1 MVAVVGQQI
10 IAGSRV
16 VDGFQDRFL
25 PHFKKKSREPPAKG
39 FVRNSF
45 FSGLTPTEFL
55 AHAMSG
61 REGLVD
67 TAVKTAETGYMARR
81 LMKVSSERRHE
92 ETKLTRLRFVRLSVQ
107 ALEDLSTRY
116 DDSVRNSVGNV
127 VQFKYGDDGLDPAM
141 LEGDTAPIEFN
152 RSWKHAR
159 VSLVVFPF
167 LQTLL
172 LIRLPFFSFSLG
184 HRQEGR
190 QISPSL
196 GGPSNRRNRLNVSR
210 LRRSLRAHVH
220 RDGRRLHQGQ
230 DRRRNGHVED
240 KVRHVRGRRVR
251 GGVGGHRHVD
261 GSFG

>member
-81 LMKVSSERRHE
+81 LMKVSFFSTGREGRKGRE
-92 ETKLTRLRFVRLSVQ
+92 EASKLTRLPSFRLRLRRQ

-159 VSLVVFPF
+159 VSFVFLFF
-167 LQTLL
+167 LPL
-172 LIRLPFFSFSLG
+172 FSSPLSFQNLNLTQSSFTSFRFSG
-184 HRQEGR
+184 YRQERR
-190 QISPSL
+190 QISPPL
-196 GGPSNRRNRLNVSR
+196 GGHSNRRNRLDLSR
-210 LRRSLRAHVH
+210 FRRPLRAHVH
-220 RDGRRLHQGQ
+220 RH
-230 DRRRNGHVED
+230 
-240 KVRHVRGRRVR
+240 GRRVHQGEDR
-251 GGVGGHRHVD
+251 WRDDQVEEEV
-261 GSFG
+261 